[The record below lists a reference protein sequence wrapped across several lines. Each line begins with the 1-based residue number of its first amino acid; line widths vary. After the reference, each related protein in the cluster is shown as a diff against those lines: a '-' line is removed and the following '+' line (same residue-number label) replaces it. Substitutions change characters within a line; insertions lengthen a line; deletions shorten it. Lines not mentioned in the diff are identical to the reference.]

1 MNTNPSPNTLFQ
13 QLAEVIQAEMEHW
26 HVPGVAV
33 GIWHEGQAYMA
44 GFGVTNIENPLPVDE
59 NTLFQI
65 GSTTK
70 TITPTAVLRLVE
82 QGNLDLDAFVAS
94 ITSADPAHPLIAV

>member
-1 MNTNPSPNTLFQ
+1 
-13 QLAEVIQAEMEHW
+13 MEHW

-33 GIWHEGQAYMA
+33 GIWYEGQAYTA

-70 TITPTAVLRLVE
+70 TITTTAVLRLVE
-82 QGNLDLDAFVAS
+82 QGKLDLDLS
-94 ITSADPAHPLIAV
+94 LIHISEPTRPY